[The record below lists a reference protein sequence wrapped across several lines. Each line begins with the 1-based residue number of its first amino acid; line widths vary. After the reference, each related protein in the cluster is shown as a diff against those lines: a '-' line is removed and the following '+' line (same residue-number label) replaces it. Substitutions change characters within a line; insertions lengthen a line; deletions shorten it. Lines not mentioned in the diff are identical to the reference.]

1 MKYLFTCFFIFGFL
15 IANEPISQSDK
26 ALYERQ
32 AKIQSIIDEQMSK
45 GDNSDTQEY
54 NNATSYSNQILN
66 NDDVEFSSDSVQIDV
81 EMSTDHLFEK
91 ATTDSYFSNIKKS
104 KNLYA
109 NYEKYPKVIFK
120 KQRFE
125 VVVKS
130 IVTTDEFE
138 RIETRF
144 INSKDVTVLNP
155 SRQWEYGNKNQF
167 FNKYYFKTESNK
179 FVMPTFQILIYRE
192 GRIFEIVTLPSIK
205 IKYTDIATQDES
217 FSNII
222 ADKLEIKSHKTKQ
235 YTNKQLLTILEID
248 AVEGNLEDFKLK
260 NVLEQGITSIDGE
273 YPNQTAIYYA
283 IIPLHTK
290 KLVFDYYNAV
300 TNKFVKIQS
309 NVTLKNELVS
319 TQTDLNPNKSNILLY
334 KKIASAF
341 LAFLFFLIY
350 FIKKR
355 FLYIFLALIFLIICI
370 LYNMPNEKI
379 VIKQGSNI
387 YILPTSNSTVFY
399 TTKKLQRVE
408 VLNEKDS
415 YIKILIN
422 KENEAKETIGWI
434 KERNIVKN

>member
-1 MKYLFTCFFIFGFL
+1 MKYLFICFFIFGFL

-26 ALYERQ
+26 ALYEQQ
-32 AKIQSIIDEQMSK
+32 AKIQSIIDEQMLK
-45 GDNSDTQEY
+45 DDNSDAQESS
-54 NNATSYSNQILN
+54 NETSFSNQILN

-81 EMSTDHLFEK
+81 EMSTEHLFEK

-155 SRQWEYGNKNQF
+155 GRQWEYGNKNQF
-167 FNKYYFKTESNK
+167 FNKYYFKTQSNK

-217 FSNII
+217 FSNVI

-273 YPNQTAIYYA
+273 
-283 IIPLHTK
+283 K
-290 KLVFDYYNAV
+290 KLVLDYYNAV

-341 LAFLFFLIY
+341 LAFLFFLLY